1 MEGKMVRVP
10 GEICWY
16 VKKKKNDNLCRKTQL
31 NRQKSA
37 EVIVP
42 KKKKKK
48 KKKKWEGP
56 NITARTGS
64 DKFDERATKAENL

>member
-1 MEGKMVRVP
+1 MS
-10 GEICWY
+10 
-16 VKKKKNDNLCRKTQL
+16 KKKNDNLCRKTQL

-42 KKKKKK
+42 KKKKK

>member
-1 MEGKMVRVP
+1 MVRVP

-48 KKKKWEGP
+48 KKKMG
-56 NITARTGS
+56 RTEHNS
-64 DKFDERATKAENL
+64 KDWK

>member
-1 MEGKMVRVP
+1 MVRVP

-16 VKKKKNDNLCRKTQL
+16 VKKKNDNLCRKTQL

-42 KKKKKK
+42 KKKKM
-48 KKKKWEGP
+48 G
-56 NITARTGS
+56 RTEHNS
-64 DKFDERATKAENL
+64 KDWK

>member
-1 MEGKMVRVP
+1 MVRVP

-16 VKKKKNDNLCRKTQL
+16 V
-31 NRQKSA
+31 
-37 EVIVP
+37 
-42 KKKKKK
+42 K

>member
-1 MEGKMVRVP
+1 MS
-10 GEICWY
+10 
-16 VKKKKNDNLCRKTQL
+16 KKKKNDNLCRKTQL

-42 KKKKKK
+42 KKKK
-48 KKKKWEGP
+48 WEGP

>member
-16 VKKKKNDNLCRKTQL
+16 VKKNDNLCRKTQL

-37 EVIVP
+37 E
-42 KKKKKK
+42 KKKKK